1 MITLHDILER
11 ARAAGQKLAAGEALW
26 LFAAVTRLAAAQKST
41 VRSRLVHL
49 DGAGAMQLSRFDEK
63 RAEDE
68 QGYLAPELLE
78 RGAPAKSEPRVQV
91 YAAGALGY
99 ELLTGQPAPDPRKG
113 PGAELAG
120 PFADLVRIAMAHDR
134 RERFGDL
141 QQLREAVDALQ
152 RPAGADSERQA
163 FAALVARSEKWAGV
177 PDMDRAALAK
187 LIEHVSHL
195 GKQMDAVRSGM
206 ADVQRDQ
213 QDLSTRV
220 AVMESRGPGQSVV
233 VRSGSGFAAGLLGGL
248 FGAAVAAGVLFAAGL
263 LNASAI
269 RALAAPKPAAR
280 TPAPVESRPGP
291 AAASIVP
298 APPPAPTPTPTQTP
312 TPTPTPTPAPTRPSP
327 AELARAVA
335 EAQVKRGDLEME
347 RGRYESAA
355 EEFQQA
361 LANDGTLAVAWR
373 GLGIAHLMR
382 HNEES
387 ARRAYEKYLQLAPS
401 APDARDIKKNR
412 FLDSMIFEGVR
423 KVPAA
428 RARRPG
434 RARHQEGDRRAERAR
449 QDRRRRGEVTHGS
462 AFGQRPTRLR
472 IRGRTSCVSF
482 AFQGGGERRR
492 GVPLARVLSTELLGQ
507 HETGL
512 RTGT

>member
-49 DGAGAMQLSRFDEK
+49 DASGAMQLARFDEK

-78 RGAPAKSEPRVQV
+78 RGAPAKTEPRVQV

-113 PGAELAG
+113 PGPELAG

-152 RPAGADSERQA
+152 RPAGADAERQT
-163 FAALVARSEKWAGV
+163 FAALVGRSDKWAGV

-233 VRSGSGFAAGLLGGL
+233 VRSGSGFAPGLLGGL
-248 FGAAVAAGVLFAAGL
+248 FGAAVAAGALFTAGL
-263 LNASAI
+263 LNPAAI
-269 RALAAPKPAAR
+269 RALASPKPAAR
-280 TPAPVESRPGP
+280 APAPADPRPGP
-291 AAASIVP
+291 AAASMVP
-298 APPPAPTPTPTQTP
+298 APPVAATPIANPAPTANATPN
-312 TPTPTPTPAPTRPSP
+312 PTRPSA

-335 EAQVKRGDLEME
+335 EAQVKRGDLELE
-347 RGRYESAA
+347 RGHYESAA

-361 LANDGTLAVAWR
+361 LASDANLAVAWR

-382 HNEES
+382 HDEES

-401 APDARDIKKNR
+401 APDARDI
-412 FLDSMIFEGVR
+412 R
-423 KVPAA
+423 KAIAELNA
-428 RARRPG
+428 RAKIG
-434 RARHQEGDRRAERAR
+434 AGAEK
-449 QDRRRRGEVTHGS
+449 
-462 AFGQRPTRLR
+462 
-472 IRGRTSCVSF
+472 
-482 AFQGGGERRR
+482 
-492 GVPLARVLSTELLGQ
+492 
-507 HETGL
+507 
-512 RTGT
+512 

>member
-1 MITLHDILER
+1 MAAILIFRRLRSPLITLHDILER

-49 DGAGAMQLSRFDEK
+49 DASGAMQLARFDEK

-78 RGAPAKSEPRVQV
+78 RGAPAKTEPRVQV

-113 PGAELAG
+113 PGPELTG
-120 PFADLVRIAMAHDR
+120 PVADLVRIAMARDR

-141 QQLREAVDALQ
+141 QQLREAVDGLQ

-163 FAALVARSEKWAGV
+163 FAALVLRSEKWGGM
-177 PDMDRAALAK
+177 PEMDRAALAK

-220 AVMESRGPGQSVV
+220 AVIESRGPGQSVV
-233 VRSGSGFAAGLLGGL
+233 VRSGSGFATGLLGGL
-248 FGAAVAAGVLFAAGL
+248 FGAAVAAAALFAAGL
-263 LNASAI
+263 LNPSAI
-269 RALAAPKPAAR
+269 RALAGRGPSASA
-280 TPAPVESRPGP
+280 PAPLEPRPVP
-291 AAASIVP
+291 AVASIVP
-298 APPPAPTPTPTQTP
+298 TPSSTPSPPPAATPSPTPTATP
-312 TPTPTPTPAPTRPSP
+312 TPSPSPRPSR
-327 AELARAVA
+327 ADLARTVA
-335 EAQVKRGDLEME
+335 EAQVRRGDLELE

-355 EEFQQA
+355 DEFQQA
-361 LANDGTLAVAWR
+361 LANDATLAVAWR

-382 HNEES
+382 HDEES
-387 ARRAYEKYLQLAPS
+387 ARRAYEKYLQLAPG
-401 APDARDIKKNR
+401 APDARDI
-412 FLDSMIFEGVR
+412 R
-423 KVPAA
+423 KAIAELNA
-428 RARRPG
+428 RAKIG
-434 RARHQEGDRRAERAR
+434 AGAEK
-449 QDRRRRGEVTHGS
+449 
-462 AFGQRPTRLR
+462 
-472 IRGRTSCVSF
+472 
-482 AFQGGGERRR
+482 
-492 GVPLARVLSTELLGQ
+492 
-507 HETGL
+507 
-512 RTGT
+512 

>member
-1 MITLHDILER
+1 MPKSTAIYSNGKTPTRTGIVTPTFSSSLDQSALSGWGNGYDPAKAKSLLAQAGYHMSGGVMTN
-11 ARAAGQKLAAGEALW
+11 AAGQKLAAGEALW

-206 ADVQRDQ
+206 A
-213 QDLSTRV
+213 
-220 AVMESRGPGQSVV
+220 VV
-233 VRSGSGFAAGLLGGL
+233 
-248 FGAAVAAGVLFAAGL
+248 
-263 LNASAI
+263 
-269 RALAAPKPAAR
+269 
-280 TPAPVESRPGP
+280 
-291 AAASIVP
+291 
-298 APPPAPTPTPTQTP
+298 
-312 TPTPTPTPAPTRPSP
+312 
-327 AELARAVA
+327 
-335 EAQVKRGDLEME
+335 
-347 RGRYESAA
+347 
-355 EEFQQA
+355 
-361 LANDGTLAVAWR
+361 TLAVSRSTPTA
-373 GLGIAHLMR
+373 
-382 HNEES
+382 S
-387 ARRAYEKYLQLAPS
+387 ASFFASS
-401 APDARDIKKNR
+401 AFKRCWPCSA
-412 FLDSMIFEGVR
+412 
-423 KVPAA
+423 AA
-428 RARRPG
+428 RYVA
-434 RARHQEGDRRAERAR
+434 
-449 QDRRRRGEVTHGS
+449 S
-462 AFGQRPTRLR
+462 L
-472 IRGRTSCVSF
+472 
-482 AFQGGGERRR
+482 
-492 GVPLARVLSTELLGQ
+492 VPILLARSS
-507 HETGL
+507 
-512 RTGT
+512 

>member
-49 DGAGAMQLSRFDEK
+49 DGAGAMQLGRFDEK

-213 QDLSTRV
+213 QDQSTRV

-269 RALAAPKPAAR
+269 RALAAPKPAVR
-280 TPAPVESRPGP
+280 TPAPVEPRPGP

-335 EAQVKRGDLEME
+335 EAQVKRGDLELE

-382 HNEES
+382 HDEES
-387 ARRAYEKYLQLAPS
+387 ARRAYEKYLQLAPG
-401 APDARDIKKNR
+401 APDARDIKKAIAELN
-412 FLDSMIFEGVR
+412 
-423 KVPAA
+423 A
-428 RARRPG
+428 RAKIG
-434 RARHQEGDRRAERAR
+434 AGAEK
-449 QDRRRRGEVTHGS
+449 
-462 AFGQRPTRLR
+462 
-472 IRGRTSCVSF
+472 
-482 AFQGGGERRR
+482 
-492 GVPLARVLSTELLGQ
+492 
-507 HETGL
+507 
-512 RTGT
+512 